1 MIRRMVFRLWA
12 DGRDAIRSHDY
23 IRFAKALATLRMIEK
38 SL

>member
-12 DGRDAIRSHDY
+12 DSRDAIRAHDY
-23 IRFAKALATLRMIEK
+23 IRLAQVLAALRMIEK